1 MRDAVFIPQGII
13 LTEPRRV
20 GMSYRSS
27 EYRGAKSV
35 PEPDQQAA
43 VTRPRRKVFQS
54 YRAKPRRN
62 PAAAG

>member
-1 MRDAVFIPQGII
+1 
-13 LTEPRRV
+13 
-20 GMSYRSS
+20 MSYRSS

>member
-1 MRDAVFIPQGII
+1 
-13 LTEPRRV
+13 
-20 GMSYRSS
+20 MSYRSS

-54 YRAKPRRN
+54 YRANRDVIPRPRDSRDLI
-62 PAAAG
+62 PTGSAGHYR